1 MDDPFSPE
9 EVLSSI
15 NKILSGLTISL
26 VIMAMIF
33 SGELLLSDTKWG
45 VPEGV
50 PMAYISA
57 VPLLLIGVSFLVA
70 QLILRPRWTD
80 LLKNI
85 LLAATFILWSVVQLM
100 EQNSLSKKLGDV
112 VIALYVVD
120 LAWVILASVDPS
132 GTLHS
137 SSEGSSRAHN

>member
-1 MDDPFSPE
+1 
-9 EVLSSI
+9 
-15 NKILSGLTISL
+15 
-26 VIMAMIF
+26 
-33 SGELLLSDTKWG
+33 
-45 VPEGV
+45 
-50 PMAYISA
+50 MAYISA